1 MGWRRRN
8 IHSCFQAGSNDND
21 ADYMKFFSGN
31 YAAVSAQP
39 TLIIE
44 YYIP

>member
-8 IHSCFQAGSNDND
+8 IHSYFQPGSNDNG

-31 YAAVSAQP
+31 YATVTARP

-44 YYIP
+44 YYLP